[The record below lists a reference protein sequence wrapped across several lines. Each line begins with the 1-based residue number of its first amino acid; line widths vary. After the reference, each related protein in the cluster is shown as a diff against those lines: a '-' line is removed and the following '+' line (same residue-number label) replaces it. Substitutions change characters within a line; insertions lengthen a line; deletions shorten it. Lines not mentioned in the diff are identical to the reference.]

1 MLVSNVQ
8 YRLLFL
14 IYNVVKIFENNFKT
28 GYIVHF
34 VAKFKKKAYSFWESN
49 AMVSLKM
56 A

>member
-1 MLVSNVQ
+1 VVFSVAMLVSNVQ

-34 VAKFKKKAYSFWESN
+34 VAKFKKKKSIQFF
-49 AMVSLKM
+49 
-56 A
+56 